1 MKYVPY
7 RYSVNSAIFLLSQI
21 GLTDSNS
28 LRRQSNFEVCQL
40 KPKLKS
46 HFRNFF
52 DGMTSLTIHENHIP
66 SRFCASCSSNII
78 KYLCVHDSS
87 QLTYKGKWFVE
98 NNDLV
103 LQMHILENYMK
114 PYGQNAKKNDHRCGG

>member
-1 MKYVPY
+1 MEYVPHGY
-7 RYSVNSAIFLLSQI
+7 YLNSAIFLLSQI
-21 GLTDSNS
+21 GVTDSNS
-28 LRRQSNFEVCQL
+28 LRRQSHFEVCQL

-87 QLTYKGKWFVE
+87 QLTYKGKWFAE

-103 LQMHILENYMK
+103 LQMHILENYIQ
-114 PYGQNAKKNDHRCGG
+114 PYYRL